1 MVCLT
6 LMCYLY
12 HTDGYLNTQLSEVLT
27 YVPQLSTEH
36 DIPFP
41 FKLIWEVG
49 VQHRIFKP
57 ISFQE
62 LSLLYFK
69 LTLIFLNDELSPLCY
84 G

>member
-12 HTDGYLNTQLSEVLT
+12 HTDGYLNTQLSEVLI

-36 DIPFP
+36 DMPFP

-49 VQHRIFKP
+49 VQH
-57 ISFQE
+57 
-62 LSLLYFK
+62 
-69 LTLIFLNDELSPLCY
+69 
-84 G
+84 